1 MRNTLIALCLFTL
14 AASAQTSNVQTV
26 KAWKRTHVIG
36 IPGGGLLDP
45 TGTIADGQRS
55 AAAAAMIAESSNIV
69 AAAGQGLTNALERL
83 WDAADHTND
92 FTGRLYLA
100 ADMDDDPDYE
110 NIEAYVVA
118 ESVDADG
125 LIHYYTHYT
134 RMLETAPKTMWA
146 FEPAAGV
153 TYWAPGSIDT
163 NAPLTNI
170 LGYAC
175 YDITVERPQQV
186 GNIIL
191 RTNKFLKWGTPETP
205 LDISDAGLEI
215 ISGGETNRP
224 FTGSVT
230 TTNFPHEI
238 TEVYLSGFLHHITT
252 KEAEWV
258 NPYVTDGLVA
268 MWDGE
273 KSVDN
278 RDIIKRLKLTL
289 GSKTSYTNNYWYSSV
304 KDYTSGAIAP
314 IDTYNSINSGTFTIE
329 MPYYI
334 IDSYQAAYT
343 LVAIRS
349 GISNLVYVNTS
360 GFNNDVTAASWINL
374 GPGYHFI
381 SYLPQNPNDYQ
392 SSTVTLTVSNTLVRA
407 FVSGVYKVSN
417 TLGNTITTADS
428 IGMGGAKM
436 RIYGLRIYNRIL
448 TSTEIAHNYAIDK
461 ARFGL

>member
-1 MRNTLIALCLFTL
+1 MDFDEDFA
-14 AASAQTSNVQTV
+14 AASS
-26 KAWKRTHVIG
+26 KK
-36 IPGGGLLDP
+36 
-45 TGTIADGQRS
+45 
-55 AAAAAMIAESSNIV
+55 
-69 AAAGQGLTNALERL
+69 
-83 WDAADHTND
+83 
-92 FTGRLYLA
+92 
-100 ADMDDDPDYE
+100 
-110 NIEAYVVA
+110 
-118 ESVDADG
+118 
-125 LIHYYTHYT
+125 
-134 RMLETAPKTMWA
+134 
-146 FEPAAGV
+146 
-153 TYWAPGSIDT
+153 
-163 NAPLTNI
+163 
-170 LGYAC
+170 
-175 YDITVERPQQV
+175 
-186 GNIIL
+186 
-191 RTNKFLKWGTPETP
+191 
-205 LDISDAGLEI
+205 
-215 ISGGETNRP
+215 
-224 FTGSVT
+224 
-230 TTNFPHEI
+230 
-238 TEVYLSGFLHHITT
+238 
-252 KEAEWV
+252 AEWV

-278 RDIIKRLKLTL
+278 RDIITRLKLTL
-289 GSKTSYTNNYWYSSV
+289 GSNTSYTNNYWYSSV
-304 KDYTSGAIAP
+304 KDGTTVGAVAP

-334 IDSYQAAYT
+334 IDSYQAAYM
-343 LVAIRS
+343 VVSIRS

-381 SYLPQNPNDYQ
+381 SYHPQNPNDYQ

>member
-1 MRNTLIALCLFTL
+1 MEGGGAVRRILTAFLLLPLIAFSQASDWYMDFDEDFA
-14 AASAQTSNVQTV
+14 AASS
-26 KAWKRTHVIG
+26 
-36 IPGGGLLDP
+36 
-45 TGTIADGQRS
+45 
-55 AAAAAMIAESSNIV
+55 
-69 AAAGQGLTNALERL
+69 
-83 WDAADHTND
+83 
-92 FTGRLYLA
+92 
-100 ADMDDDPDYE
+100 
-110 NIEAYVVA
+110 
-118 ESVDADG
+118 
-125 LIHYYTHYT
+125 
-134 RMLETAPKTMWA
+134 
-146 FEPAAGV
+146 
-153 TYWAPGSIDT
+153 
-163 NAPLTNI
+163 
-170 LGYAC
+170 
-175 YDITVERPQQV
+175 
-186 GNIIL
+186 
-191 RTNKFLKWGTPETP
+191 
-205 LDISDAGLEI
+205 
-215 ISGGETNRP
+215 
-224 FTGSVT
+224 
-230 TTNFPHEI
+230 
-238 TEVYLSGFLHHITT
+238 

-273 KSVDN
+273 KSVDD

-289 GSKTSYTNNYWYSSV
+289 GSNTSYTNNYWYSSV
-304 KDYTSGAIAP
+304 KNMTTVGAVAP

-334 IDSYQAAYT
+334 IDSFDAAYT

-349 GISNLVYVNTS
+349 GISDLVYVDSS

-428 IGMGGAKM
+428 IGMGGAEM